1 LTALIIAPLSA
12 GQLAPISA
20 ACSGADAVVAGK
32 LHRSAGA
39 AIANVA
45 VSQVIKGQDLT
56 NTILP
61 VQLLSRSSSPF
72 GSDEE
77 LTAIVFLKQDGSGW
91 ELIPFAGDNAPLMS
105 LTLPAQN
112 DGAAGQSMQAACE
125 DQVLALALPAL
136 NDGNIAWYRLQTL
149 GWFHGYDSAAYR
161 GRLATL
167 SQAAD
172 PEFRA
177 MGIEGRLPL
186 GDVSAL
192 QQLEADAAALG
203 PATLAEVG
211 LVLGAW
217 RNPDGAGIAELGK
230 IVGLSGARYA
240 PLAQGA
246 AQSLHALHTL
256 DSLPILY
263 RLLDSPDP
271 TIRLEAM
278 FGFAAFVANFPIQSP
293 ENEPSN
299 RNITP
304 LPGGEYS
311 TGDGASHFPSAGSD
325 NQETLA
331 FWKAWYQANFVNSH

>member
-77 LTAIVFLKQDGSGW
+77 LTAIVFLKQDGSG
-91 ELIPFAGDNAPLMS
+91 
-105 LTLPAQN
+105 
-112 DGAAGQSMQAACE
+112 CE